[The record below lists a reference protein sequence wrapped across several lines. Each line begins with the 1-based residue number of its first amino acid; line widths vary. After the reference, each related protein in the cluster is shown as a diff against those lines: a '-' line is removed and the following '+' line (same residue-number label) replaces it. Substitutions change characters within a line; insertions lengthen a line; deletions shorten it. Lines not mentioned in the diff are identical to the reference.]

1 MKTKIQRW
9 LLTCL
14 AQGLGATGGVQ
25 TTYQSDDGGEES
37 KASMAKGPGYHKG
50 VLAKVVNPT
59 IYTIPLAN
67 HLGVIV
73 HHAK

>member
-1 MKTKIQRW
+1 MISFECQYGVCSPFKKTKIQRW

-37 KASMAKGPGYHKG
+37 KAS
-50 VLAKVVNPT
+50 
-59 IYTIPLAN
+59 
-67 HLGVIV
+67 
-73 HHAK
+73 